1 MPCRGTGLTGAQD
14 SVGAGHDGCGRP
26 RTCSADRHLPR
37 RSCSVYPSALH
48 LRWTHPEHCIRALA
62 VAEEP
67 WPFRAGEGEPSW
79 STGGGRQSAGGREW
93 GTAAPVGRLN
103 GSGGGDVRPVRPVVA
118 RAHGLPLHQLPD
130 RPSTDQ
136 LVRRALAEG
145 ARLLEEL
152 LPGGRA
158 ARSTGWGSRDMGVC
172 SVRSSV
178 VDRPHRRELS
188 ALRSRPVTA
197 LHSAPSEGAI
207 VPPAPSRGTREALV
221 SRLTRASPCGVSDG
235 ARTRDTQDHN
245 LVLYQLSYTH
255 HVSRTAA
262 RRRVVRRTGTT
273 IPETLRRP
281 MRPGVPA
288 RARRRP
294 RPRTAPRR
302 TP

>member
-67 WPFRAGEGEPSW
+67 WPFWAGEGEPSG
-79 STGGGRQSAGGREW
+79 STGGGRQSAGGRKW

-103 GSGGGDVRPVRPVVA
+103 GSGEAMSA
-118 RAHGLPLHQLPD
+118 RYDPSSPAPTGFPCTNCPIALPLISSSGAPSPRAPACSRSSCPAAALLDP
-130 RPSTDQ
+130 RAGARGTWGCAPCGRRSLTGRTVGSCLRCAVAPSLPST
-136 LVRRALAEG
+136 
-145 ARLLEEL
+145 
-152 LPGGRA
+152 
-158 ARSTGWGSRDMGVC
+158 
-172 SVRSSV
+172 
-178 VDRPHRRELS
+178 
-188 ALRSRPVTA
+188 VT
-197 LHSAPSEGAI
+197 PSEGAI
-207 VPPAPSRGTREALV
+207 VPPGPGRGTREALV
-221 SRLTRASPCGVSDG
+221 SHLTRASPCGVSDG

-262 RRRVVRRTGTT
+262 RRRVVRGTGTT